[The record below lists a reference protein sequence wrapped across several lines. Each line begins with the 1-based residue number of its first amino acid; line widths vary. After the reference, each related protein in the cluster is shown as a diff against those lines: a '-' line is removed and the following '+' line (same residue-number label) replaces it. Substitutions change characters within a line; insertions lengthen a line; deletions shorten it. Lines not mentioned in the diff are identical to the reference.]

1 LCVTKAATR
10 TAALLTSEKESMEKW
25 GNCYTYTLMFFFLQR
40 HGSIPPRSPFG
51 SSFLVNGVLFLL
63 FGLLILA
70 EPDLIAYIIA
80 TLLIFT
86 GASMMITWW
95 RLRR

>member
-1 LCVTKAATR
+1 
-10 TAALLTSEKESMEKW
+10 
-25 GNCYTYTLMFFFLQR
+25 MFSFLQ
-40 HGSIPPRSPFG
+40 HHSSSIPNRSPFG
-51 SSFLVNGVLFLL
+51 SSFLVNGILFML

-80 TLLIFT
+80 ALLLIT
-86 GASMMITWW
+86 GAGMIVTWW